1 LPILYLVLPIAT
13 ISQNSNDGILDIPV
27 RINSCHSSTSSC
39 IKEGHFIPYHKN
51 QDVIIKIIDL
61 HNEEIALYLDGERI
75 FEGKI
80 NEPSDMDKSFI
91 FPSSKVNLKEAKI
104 DIKAVFSERLKV
116 YHAVVPTGYREVNLY
131 FYFYDEA
138 AESYGL
144 KTKDEFVIRLNNHCY
159 K

>member
-1 LPILYLVLPIAT
+1 
-13 ISQNSNDGILDIPV
+13 
-27 RINSCHSSTSSC
+27 
-39 IKEGHFIPYHKN
+39 
-51 QDVIIKIIDL
+51 
-61 HNEEIALYLDGERI
+61 
-75 FEGKI
+75 
-80 NEPSDMDKSFI
+80 MDKSFI

-104 DIKAVFSERLKV
+104 DIKAVFPEKLKV

-138 AESYGL
+138 VESYGL